1 MGKSIGNSMA
11 KTLGW
16 WLLVW
21 CCALLGS
28 LIVAETAFA
37 QASMPAETDVPDET
51 AAPAATDNLAISI
64 DIPVEAPIGGA
75 PVEFALSVANTH
87 PSQVVTFTALIVVES
102 GLAGPESWSQEVDL
116 VANSDQGRI
125 YRWTASVAARRTLT
139 LEATSHSGNEL
150 GEQPA
155 LTVRVLSDQDEL
167 LSTRQIEIVPST
179 MAAQG
184 GMELTDL
191 TGDQCDLEE
200 ECLLLLRVASPS
212 LQAFRGGPFVT
223 EACEFLG
230 LDEEFDVDPD
240 RAEEELF
247 WFVTRTSGIYG
258 HGCIISVPITMGSR
272 TFTVT
277 YEEALYTYL
286 PVVEKEAVAGQ

>member
-1 MGKSIGNSMA
+1 MGKSIGNSMG

-37 QASMPAETDVPDET
+37 QTSLPAETDIPDET
-51 AAPAATDNLAISI
+51 ATPAATDNIAISI
-64 DIPVEAPIGGA
+64 DIPIEAPVGGT
-75 PVEFALSVANTH
+75 PVEFSLSIENTH
-87 PSQVVTFTALIVVES
+87 PSQVVTFTALIVVEA
-102 GLAGPESWSQEVDL
+102 GLAGPESWSREVEL
-116 VANSDQGRI
+116 VVDSDQGRV
-125 YRWTASVAARRTLT
+125 YRWTASVAPRRTVR

-155 LTVRVLSDQDEL
+155 LTVRLLSEQDEL
-167 LSTRQIEIVPST
+167 LSTRQIELVPST

-184 GMELTDL
+184 SMALTDV

-200 ECLLLLRVASPS
+200 ECLLLLSVASPS
-212 LQAFRGGPFVT
+212 LQAFSGGPFTT

-230 LDEEFDVDPD
+230 LDEEFAVDPD
-240 RAEEELF
+240 RAEEDLF
-247 WFVTRTSGIYG
+247 WFVTRTSGIYAPWAIVESNHFEFWKIRPFAG
-258 HGCIISVPITMGSR
+258 EDLAGCDGCAHR
-272 TFTVT
+272 R
-277 YEEALYTYL
+277 
-286 PVVEKEAVAGQ
+286 K